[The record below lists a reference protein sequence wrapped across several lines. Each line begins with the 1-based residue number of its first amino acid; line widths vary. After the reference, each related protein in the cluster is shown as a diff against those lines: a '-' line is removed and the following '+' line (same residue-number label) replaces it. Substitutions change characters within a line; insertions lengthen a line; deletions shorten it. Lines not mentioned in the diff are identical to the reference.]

1 MLGALR
7 VGSSNL
13 IYRSIEG
20 LRDLGSDAE
29 GHYIHTGEEGKVTE
43 FVKEL
48 VVREKLRCTYEH
60 IA

>member
-20 LRDLGSDAE
+20 LRDLCSDAE

-48 VVREKLRCTYEH
+48 MVREKLRCT
-60 IA
+60 